1 MKRLSD
7 REKAELQVEI
17 GQERTKRAYRIDEKP
32 SVSLG
37 RVMGEFLVGGVGGYA
52 GLGMVSILWFLLSL
66 VASRHLGEWAE
77 IPLAVCQLVVVAV
90 TYSLGSAIGVY
101 LVGNIGDRTAS
112 FVATWVG
119 SFAGGIVGIGIY
131 VWDSMPPSVV
141 ALYLSR
147 YLSSRYWPIVI
158 LSLLAAPTGAIIGFN
173 LTRRYKSLRKLEK
186 G

>member
-7 REKAELQVEI
+7 KEKARLKVEI
-17 GQERTKRAYRIDEKP
+17 RQERAKRTYGIDEKP
-32 SVSLG
+32 PVSLG
-37 RVMGEFLVGGVGGYA
+37 RIMGGFLVGGAGGYV
-52 GLGMVSILWFLLSL
+52 GLGMLSILWFLLSL
-66 VASRHLGEWAE
+66 VAFRHLGEWAE
-77 IPLAVCQLVVVAV
+77 IPVAVCQLVVVAV

-119 SFAGGIVGIGIY
+119 SLAGGVVGIGIY
-131 VWDSMPPSVV
+131 TWDSVPPSVV

-147 YLSSRYWPIVI
+147 YLFSRYWYIVI
-158 LSLLAAPTGAIIGFN
+158 PNFLAAPTGAIIGFN
-173 LTRRYKSLRKLEK
+173 LTRRYKPPRKLEK